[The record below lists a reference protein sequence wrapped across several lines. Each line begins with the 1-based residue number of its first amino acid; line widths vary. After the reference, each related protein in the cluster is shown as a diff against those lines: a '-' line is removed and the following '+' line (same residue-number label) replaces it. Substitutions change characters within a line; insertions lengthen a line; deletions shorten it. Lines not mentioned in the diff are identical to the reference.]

1 MPLCHYFF
9 CILISYDKRIGHSFV
24 VAAAVEGR
32 RKKKKKKLLRDKV
45 IVRQTDSAGNDQT

>member
-1 MPLCHYFF
+1 MPLFFF

-32 RKKKKKKLLRDKV
+32 RKKKKKLLRDKV

>member
-32 RKKKKKKLLRDKV
+32 RKKKKKLLRDKV